1 MRTTQTNT
9 TEKLFDELIEICK
22 EYSSMIETVTRKF
35 STSAVLTLTSLER
48 TGGET

>member
-9 TEKLFDELIEICK
+9 TEKSFDELIQICR
-22 EYSSMIETVTRKF
+22 ECSSMIEIITKKF
-35 STSAVLTLTSLER
+35 STFAVLIPASLER

>member
-9 TEKLFDELIEICK
+9 TEKSFDELIEICK
-22 EYSSMIETVTRKF
+22 EYLSMIETITKKF
-35 STSAVLTLTSLER
+35 STPDVLTLSSLER